1 MNTAL
6 GERLD
11 LLAISSALSG
21 TWNEVILE
29 YPAPLYLHM
38 MIRTC
43 NKTRTSG
50 SQPVNAVKSS
60 SLTAGPGAVISPHG
74 VPSLEMSLIKAATF
88 IKLRDIAYATT
99 CWRKSSVS
107 LLLNSANVMRSHLVF
122 THVLDRYKF
131 SITHR
136 PWTQKLTIIG
146 VVILRWPGNS
156 LSSTSLE
163 TNPRYAIVPDH
174 TGSIERDIG
183 IFCWRKLL
191 RRHDLIPSMPIKIS
205 HLAVVPSPKWIIT
218 SLSSSS

>member
-43 NKTRTSG
+43 NKTRTSV

-88 IKLRDIAYATT
+88 IKLRDIGYATT
-99 CWRKSSVS
+99 CYQNLAINLSWRS
-107 LLLNSANVMRSHLVF
+107 NEAAHFVF
-122 THVLDRYKF
+122 PYVLQIYTF
-131 SITHR
+131 QHHSYQWITNGMLTSR
-136 PWTQKLTIIG
+136 FIRRLRCKL
-146 VVILRWPGNS
+146 
-156 LSSTSLE
+156 
-163 TNPRYAIVPDH
+163 
-174 TGSIERDIG
+174 
-183 IFCWRKLL
+183 
-191 RRHDLIPSMPIKIS
+191 
-205 HLAVVPSPKWIIT
+205 
-218 SLSSSS
+218 